1 MIQLDYSRCMMGGFD
16 GFTPTNNAT
25 LVLYNNSTGAQKLL
39 VWFAHMQ
46 LQNINTCGYGVFQG
60 NPGGTVQPVTPLW
73 TRAAPVAG
81 TVAKLDTATNFQLS
95 LYFRLG
101 IATYAVLNPTLPWA
115 ILEPGWSFIIQ
126 DQKAGDIFGANVIWQ
141 ASAMEPDKK

>member
-1 MIQLDYSRCMMGGFD
+1 MVQLDYARCMMGGFD

-25 LVLYNNSTGAQKLL
+25 LVLYNNSTGAQRLL

-46 LQNINTCGYGVFQG
+46 LQNINTAGYGVVQG
-60 NPGGTVQPVTPLW
+60 NPGGTPQPVAPIW

-81 TVAKLDTATNFQLS
+81 VVSKLDTATNFQLY

-141 ASAMEPDKK
+141 ASAMKDAD